1 MKICISRI
9 DKLGDMILSL
19 PAIKG
24 IKIKNPDCKIDV
36 LASKANA
43 KVLKKLDYI
52 DKVILINPGWIST
65 LKEIFIIRKIK
76 YNYFINLS
84 PKLQSYILCFFS
96 RSTKKAI
103 LIFQTR
109 YKKKKFSKFFLK
121 LFAKIFCDF
130 IHVINRFDRL
140 IKNEEIHQTQV
151 IFELI
156 NLCGIK
162 HTKDIDIDIDL
173 PSKKISFS
181 SKKLILIH
189 LSERWINSYYSEN
202 NLLELIFLLKERK
215 FSIILTTD
223 KSTKNKF
230 KKIYD
235 NFKILSNNEFNK
247 LDSISE
253 EIVILDNLN
262 FNSWIYICCSSSL
275 IITPECGCTHIA
287 AACKVPVN
295 VIYDAN
301 NFPDAINKEYAP
313 WKSKY
318 NKFIFDE
325 KNLNEKLLNYLR

>member
-24 IKIKNPDCKIDV
+24 IKIKNPDCKIHV

-43 KVLKKLDYI
+43 KVLKNLDYI
-52 DKVILINPGWIST
+52 DKVILINSGWISI
-65 LKEIFIIRKIK
+65 LKEIFFLRKIK

-84 PKLQSYILCFFS
+84 PKFQSYILCFFS
-96 RSTKKAI
+96 RATKKAI

-121 LFAKIFCDF
+121 LISKIFCDF
-130 IHVINRFDRL
+130 IHVVNRFDRF
-140 IKNEEIHQTQV
+140 INNKEIHQTEV

-156 NLCGIK
+156 NLCNIEHIK
-162 HTKDIDIDIDL
+162 DVDIDIDL
-173 PSKKISFS
+173 PSKKIPFLNQ
-181 SKKLILIH
+181 KLILVH

-202 NLLELIFLLKERK
+202 NLLELIFLLKEKK

-230 KKIYD
+230 NKVYD
-235 NFKILSNNEFNK
+235 SFKTLTNDEFNK
-247 LDSISE
+247 LNLIND
-253 EIVILDNLN
+253 EILILDNLN
-262 FNSWIYICCSSSL
+262 FNSWIHICYSSSL
-275 IITPECGCTHIA
+275 IITPECGCSHIA

-295 VIYDAN
+295 IIYDAN

-325 KNLNEKLLNYLR
+325 KNLNEKLMHYLP